1 MTDQPTG
8 ALAGIRVV
16 DLTRILA
23 GPFCTMMLGDMGAEI
38 IKVEGREG
46 ERGRAGGVSTPQPV
60 PYFVAH
66 DRGKRSIT
74 LDVRTAE
81 GRQIALELAARVDVV
96 VSNMRPGVMER
107 LGLGYQAVR
116 AVNPAVVYA
125 SASAFGPLGEQAERP
140 GLDIVGQ
147 AMGGIMAVTGPEGAP
162 PMPAGAAI
170 GDQVGA
176 IFLCTGIL
184 AALVKRE
191 RTGEGEQVDVSL
203 YGSQIALQSWELDT
217 ASMLG
222 TLAGRAGQGHPL
234 ITPRGV
240 WRSFKTA
247 DGYLVVGG
255 VNAVRFRSLC
265 TLSGLNELAERYAN
279 DASRAA
285 GVGEIIAAFERRFV
299 QEPTAYWLE
308 RFVEHDIIGSPV
320 QSYADVLAD
329 PQAWVNGYLV
339 ELPHASLGTVR
350 VAGSPIQFGREST
363 RPQGPA
369 PELGDHTEHYLRE
382 LGYDWDAI
390 TALREAQVI

>member
-1 MTDQPTG
+1 MARPLD
-8 ALAGIRVV
+8 GIRVL
-16 DLTRILA
+16 DFTWA
-23 GPFCTMMLGDMGAEI
+23 QQGPYATVLLSDMGAEI

-46 ERGRAGGVSTPQPV
+46 ERGRAGGLSTPQPV

-81 GRQIALELAARVDVV
+81 GRTIALELARRVDVV

-107 LGLGYQAVR
+107 LGLGYEDVR
-116 AVNPAVVYA
+116 AVNPRIVYA
-125 SASAFGPLGEQAERP
+125 CASAFGPLGEQATRP

-147 AMGGIMAVTGPEGAP
+147 AMGGIMSVTGPEGAP

-170 GDQVGA
+170 ADQVGA

-203 YGSQIALQSWELDT
+203 YGSQIALQSWEIDT

-222 TLAGRAGQGHPL
+222 TLSGRAGQGHPL

-240 WRSFKTA
+240 WRSFETA
-247 DGYLVVGG
+247 DGALVVGG
-255 VNAVRFRSLC
+255 VNAVRFKRLC
-265 TLSGLNELAERYAN
+265 TLSGLDELAQRYPD

-285 GVGEIIAAFERRFV
+285 GVNEIIAAFERRFV

-308 RFVEHDIIGSPV
+308 RFVAHDIIGAPV

-329 PQAWVNGYLV
+329 PQAWVNGYVV
-339 ELPHASLGTVR
+339 ELPHATLGTVR
-350 VAGSPIQFGREST
+350 VAGSPIQFGRKPTE
-363 RPQGPA
+363 PQGPA

-382 LGYDWDAI
+382 LGYDWEAIGKLRDAK
-390 TALREAQVI
+390 VI